1 MSVSRARI
9 YANIDQLKFGLGMR
23 TESGTESGGTVD
35 ILRWKRRVTKSKGPQ
50 NEYATISQSPETVT
64 EQSKREFWQLVVE
77 KGTTKCWS
85 WIGQYDAD
93 GRPVFRGEKAY
104 RAMYELWFGREVP
117 PDFHVHHKCETS
129 SCVNPRHLVALSPE
143 DHRAVHS
150 TKDKAIQEQIY
161 LGEWEQVKVAKAEEA
176 RLEKARLERERLEAV
191 QLEEERLER
200 ERLQRCRAQERLAQ
214 SERQRIASLDAENR
228 RISRLRRENLIVKLR
243 KICLYGGPGL
253 VFALLLF
260 SRLIFQWFPTY
271 DRWVE
276 DGLILLAFIA
286 FGFSL
291 IAIEGQLKNPISG
304 LKIPRWQLTEI
315 AKHRRLRRKT
325 EATKIVWT
333 RTFERVAVTEFRYHW
348 ARVAVGVDGK
358 FAFFVYS
365 KDSGGI
371 ACSWYGYGTEQKAMH
386 TAVDFMQEGKE
397 PVGDPDFSAM

>member
-1 MSVSRARI
+1 MVVRNPDHFFNNKYRQHI
-9 YANIDQLKFGLGMR
+9 RPLL
-23 TESGTESGGTVD
+23 
-35 ILRWKRRVTKSKGPQ
+35 
-50 NEYATISQSPETVT
+50 QSCNT
-64 EQSKREFWQLVVE
+64 
-77 KGTTKCWS
+77 
-85 WIGQYDAD
+85 A
-93 GRPVFRGEKAY
+93 
-104 RAMYELWFGREVP
+104 
-117 PDFHVHHKCETS
+117 
-129 SCVNPRHLVALSPE
+129 
-143 DHRAVHS
+143 
-150 TKDKAIQEQIY
+150 
-161 LGEWEQVKVAKAEEA
+161 
-176 RLEKARLERERLEAV
+176 
-191 QLEEERLER
+191 
-200 ERLQRCRAQERLAQ
+200 
-214 SERQRIASLDAENR
+214 
-228 RISRLRRENLIVKLR
+228 
-243 KICLYGGPGL
+243 GL
-253 VFALLLF
+253 VFALLVF

-271 DRWVE
+271 DRWVQ

-386 TAVDFMQEGKE
+386 TAVDFMQQGKE